1 MTEIL
6 DRTAYQRPGSF
17 SEVRSPRIRAR
28 PERLSAHLRL
38 EARRARRFV
47 AENTDPCRVSRFPNI
62 ETHRALDVPKKN
74 RRSCEQATGRIQK
87 NLNYFKINYF
97 LFSAAVLAFFIVT
110 NPSSLIVLAAIAA
123 SWTYVYLVRQEPLK
137 IGERPVSDREK
148 LLGMSGASILAVFFM
163 SSAGSIM
170 LQAFGVALLAIGA
183 HGSMRVPD
191 DLFIDDAN
199 ADSGFFS
206 FLQPPRPGITG
217 LVA

>member
-1 MTEIL
+1 MSEIL

-17 SEVRSPRIRAR
+17 SEVRPPRVRSR
-28 PERLSAHLRL
+28 PERLSRPIFGSERGVERKHASC
-38 EARRARRFV
+38 RFF
-47 AENTDPCRVSRFPNI
+47 VSRNSRLTAHSTSL
-62 ETHRALDVPKKN
+62 EK
-74 RRSCEQATGRIQK
+74 QATGRIQK

-199 ADSGFFS
+199 SDSGFFS

-217 LVA
+217 SVA

>member
-62 ETHRALDVPKKN
+62 ETPRALDGPKKN

-199 ADSGFFS
+199 SDSGFFS

-217 LVA
+217 SVA